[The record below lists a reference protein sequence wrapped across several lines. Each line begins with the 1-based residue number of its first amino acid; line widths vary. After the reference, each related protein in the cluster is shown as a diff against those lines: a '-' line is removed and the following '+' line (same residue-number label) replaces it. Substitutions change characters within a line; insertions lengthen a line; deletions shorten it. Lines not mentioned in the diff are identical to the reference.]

1 MKRTKYVLI
10 AFAVFASLLML
21 MTPTMAR
28 PIQENTILNSIEQQQ
43 EQIINEITDLF
54 SRLENDREIK
64 RLTTELENDRELTQI
79 TTNID
84 TTANPEEKIANAA
97 TYLDAMQNKEAY
109 KQLEKYIT
117 TQYATDL
124 SSISA
129 QTDSLAKDMQSYYN
143 QQETTTE
150 ENIEPLLIP
159 VGVIPTSSS
168 SSDDGIPTEDSTTTT
183 KDSGLETVFEEND
196 QFGYIPGDEIEQNDD
211 FIEYDDLGNNFDGLL
226 DYPLKGDEENL
237 WGQTEAQWA
246 GFMRNMDGDIYVPG
260 EGWISP
266 DDPNYDDWLNLEDL
280 LQNLGLS
287 LGDIGGFLL
296 LLGVG
301 LIFLWQ
307 YIFAFA
313 LLCMLPASILQS
325 LGLTGAFW
333 IALGNGLL
341 DLSIIIELAAAAS
354 VLLGFILLVLS
365 GDIPVEP

>member
-1 MKRTKYVLI
+1 MIGMNKTKILLT
-10 AFAVFASLLML
+10 AFAVFASLMML
-21 MTPTMAR
+21 MTTSMAG
-28 PIQENTILNSIEQQQ
+28 PVQEKVTIDSIEQQQ
-43 EQIINEITDLF
+43 NELTD
-54 SRLENDREIK
+54 SLESFVTKIESDREIA
-64 RLTTELENDRELTQI
+64 RLSSELENDRELKYI
-79 TTNID
+79 KSMMERTNNPDQQLTLLTNYID
-84 TTANPEEKIANAA
+84 VLSEKP
-97 TYLDAMQNKEAY
+97 AY
-109 KQLEKYIT
+109 KSLKEYYTSSYSEDI
-117 TQYATDL
+117 

-129 QTDSLAKDMQSYYN
+129 QSGELSKLLEQYNEDNSESGDFEICGAIPLAGAIYPVTSTSGTTQLTGSSVEIGGIDSTM
-143 QQETTTE
+143 
-150 ENIEPLLIP
+150 
-159 VGVIPTSSS
+159 SSS
-168 SSDDGIPTEDSTTTT
+168 GCITLST
-183 KDSGLETVFEEND
+183 DQHTVIGGDNNYEE
-196 QFGYIPGDEIEQNDD
+196 I
-211 FIEYDDLGNNFDGLL
+211 
-226 DYPLKGDEENL
+226 
-237 WGQTEAQWA
+237 WGQAEAQWA
-246 GFMRNMDGDIYVPG
+246 GFLRNMDGDIYVPG

-280 LQNLGLS
+280 LQNLDLS